1 MSSSKHPG
9 AYVRL
14 ARPNE
19 YAAVTRVLTRAFA
32 KDPAMNWYG
41 CVTALVDDIDSPT
54 PKAERTMQNLSWFQE
69 ALVRATIL
77 VGGVVTVVAIPQSG
91 GQVETLN
98 GHGSKGT
105 ETSNEEIVAVSLWLP
120 PGKTLDM
127 GPITVFRSGILKV
140 LRGWGLKGVKRVLL
154 EFSPAVEGTLER
166 SFKAHGHDRLDS
178 WHLLEVVVDP
188 NHQKKGYSSLLM
200 EEGFRR
206 ASRKPVHLE
215 ATTEVNREIYAR
227 YGFEVDEV
235 HQFGVGQVDKNG
247 IKAQG
252 EAATGY
258 PEWIMTK
265 WST

>member
-1 MSSSKHPG
+1 
-9 AYVRL
+9 
-14 ARPNE
+14 
-19 YAAVTRVLTRAFA
+19 
-32 KDPAMNWYG
+32 MNWYG
-41 CVTALVDDIDSPT
+41 CVTALVDNIDSPT
-54 PKAERTMQNLSWFQE
+54 PKAERTMRTLSWFQE

-77 VGGVVTVVAIPQSG
+77 VEGVVTVVVIPQSAG
-91 GQVETLN
+91 KAEDHDGR
-98 GHGSKGT
+98 GSTEGT
-105 ETSNEEIVAVSLWLP
+105 SETSNEEIAAASLWLP

-127 GPITVFRSGILKV
+127 GPRTVIRSGVLKV
-140 LRGWGLKGVKRVLL
+140 LWGWGVKGVKRVLFD
-154 EFSPAVEGTLER
+154 FSPAVERSLER

-206 ASRKPVHLE
+206 AFPKPVHLE
-215 ATTEVNREIYAR
+215 ATTSVKRDIYAR
-227 YGFEVDEV
+227 YGFEVDEE

-247 IKAQG
+247 IKAKG